1 MRHDIGMPDALPR
14 YSVRGVHIAL
24 LTFGALCLAWVLIPS
39 EAFLKVVPLDL
50 PRGPSVPH
58 PIDDLI
64 RKAEVEFDARLSKQT
79 TTLHGAADAYRQR
92 RGRPPPPEF
101 DVWFEFAQNHSAV
114 VVEDFFDQIYTDL
127 DPFWGIPAKEIREQ
141 AYDFEDSIRVRDRRT
156 THRDSGVGSTWMGL
170 WSELVHDIENYLP
183 DLDLPINVQDWS
195 RVIVPWEEMEE
206 YMIQA
211 EKSKKVIK
219 DSRLKGAFES
229 LEHLDADPP
238 QPFDPEYVTDGIY
251 WSLVAAGCAPDSPA
265 RNVDVETDFSTRPP
279 LTGGFPVGS
288 EHGYVRNVTIA
299 RSPCERADLQQLHG
313 TFVGPNE
320 ISTSKKLFPLFG
332 GSKLS
337 INNEIL
343 LPPATYLATN
353 PIYSGGEDH
362 GGAWSGKEDSLIWR
376 GSGTGGRYTETNWQR
391 FHRHRFVSTVNG
403 TAIHVAETTGEDPV
417 NFALPK
423 DAFDLA
429 AGRDAPGA
437 LGEWVSSWSDAAFL
451 PFVCFPFTTLD
462 GCPYT
467 DPYYTFTDAIPMK
480 DQYLHKYL
488 PDIDG
493 NSYSGRYRGFLRSTS
508 LPIKATVY
516 QEWHDSRLIP
526 WYHFV
531 PMDNTFSDIYG
542 IMEYFVGYNG
552 TKFSAESHDV
562 QAEKI
567 ASQGRDWAEKALRR
581 EDMQIYVFR
590 LLLEYARLCDDDRI
604 QMGWSDA
611 D

>member
-1 MRHDIGMPDALPR
+1 MHGARSQRSFRAIYIVLFI
-14 YSVRGVHIAL
+14 VGV
-24 LTFGALCLAWVLIPS
+24 LCLASLLIPP
-39 EAFLKVVPLDL
+39 EALSNVKPLAL
-50 PRGPSVPH
+50 PSTPRKEH
-58 PIDDLI
+58 PIHSLI
-64 RKAEVEFDARLSKQT
+64 QRAEQVFDTILSKET
-79 TTLHGAADAYRQR
+79 TSVRAAAEAYRQR
-92 RGRPPPPEF
+92 RGRPPPPDF
-101 DVWFEFAQNHSAV
+101 DVWYNFAQNRSAV
-114 VVEDFFDQIYTDL
+114 IVEDFFDQIYTDL
-127 DPFWGIPAKEIREQ
+127 NPFWGIPAKQIREQ
-141 AYDFEDSIRVRDRRT
+141 AYDFEDSIRVRNGQT
-156 THRDSGVGSTWMGL
+156 THRDSGIGSTWMGL
-170 WSELVHDIENYLP
+170 WSELIHDIESYLP

-195 RVIVPWEEMEE
+195 RVIVPWEEMKE
-206 YMIQA
+206 YMVEA
-211 EKSKKVIK
+211 EINKKVFH
-219 DSRLKGAFES
+219 DQDLKRTYSS
-229 LEHLDADPP
+229 LEKLDADPP
-238 QPFDPEYVTDGIY
+238 QPFDPEYITHGVY

-265 RNVDVETDFSTRPP
+265 RNVKVETDFSTRPP
-279 LTGGFPVGS
+279 LSGGFPTGS
-288 EHGYVRNVTIA
+288 EHGYVWNVSVS
-299 RSPCERADLQQLHG
+299 RSPCERADLQQIHG

-320 ISTSKKLFPLFG
+320 ISTSEKLFPLFG

-362 GGAWSGKEDSLIWR
+362 GGPWDEKENSLIWR
-376 GSGTGGRYTETNWQR
+376 GSGTGGRYTEENWRR

-403 TAIHVAETTGEDPV
+403 TAIYEAQTTGDDPV
-417 NFALPK
+417 NFALPTTEYS
-423 DAFDLA
+423 LA
-429 AGRDAPGA
+429 ADRDSPGA
-437 LGEWVSSWSDAAFL
+437 LGDWVASWSDAAFL
-451 PFVCFPFTTLD
+451 PFVCFPFTTFD

-531 PMDNTFSDIYG
+531 PMDNTFGDIYG
-542 IMEYFVGYNG
+542 IMEYFIGYQG
-552 TKFSAESHDV
+552 KSFTVQGHDK

-567 ASQGRDWAEKALRR
+567 ASQGRSWAEKALRR

-590 LLLEYARLCDDDRI
+590 LLLEYARLCDDERNH
-604 QMGWSDA
+604 MGWSDA
-611 D
+611 G